1 MLNKYFPPDFDP
13 ALIPRRKRAKNNEM
27 KIRMMLPFSLRCDT
41 CGEYMY
47 RGKKFNSRKEDVPE
61 EAYLGIMVF
70 RFYIRC
76 TRCNAEITF
85 KTDPRNSDYTAELG
99 CARNFEPWRDKE
111 KKEDE
116 LNAAKDKEESEDAMK
131 KLENVTRDSKR
142 EMDILD
148 ALDEVRMLNA
158 RNNDITTDQML
169 HDLRERAD
177 KDAQARAVKTTDEDE
192 EEVKAAF
199 NATLRRVDDAGES
212 SNTVPDSSALSAS
225 KPTSLWGQN
234 LQKEMAAKMEQKA
247 TESKQKKKPMARFLK
262 RKVADP
268 EEQPQPASVPPAKE
282 QNSPGSSDG
291 NEGGGLGLLG
301 GYGSSSSGGS
311 NN

>member
-1 MLNKYFPPDFDP
+1 MGERKVLNKYFPPDFDP

-27 KIRMMLPFSLRCDT
+27 KIRMMLPFSLRCEV

-61 EAYLGIMVF
+61 ESYLGIMVF

-85 KTDPRNSDYTAELG
+85 KTDPRNSDYTAEHG

-111 KKEDE
+111 KKEDA
-116 LNAAKDKEESEDAMK
+116 LNDAKDKEESEDAMK
-131 KLENVTRDSKR
+131 KLENVTKDSKR

-169 HDLRERAD
+169 QDLRERAD
-177 KDAQARAVKTTDEDE
+177 KATNARAITTTEDDEAEVRKIFGSTTETVKRLEDAE
-192 EEVKAAF
+192 EP
-199 NATLRRVDDAGES
+199 S
-212 SNTVPDSSALSAS
+212 QSTVPASSFSS
-225 KPTSLWGQN
+225 KPSSIWGEN
-234 LQKEMAAKMEQKA
+234 LKKQMEAAKQAASEVPKPK
-247 TESKQKKKPMARFLK
+247 KQAPRFLK
-262 RKVADP
+262 RKVAD
-268 EEQPQPASVPPAKE
+268 EDDKKEAPAKAD
-282 QNSPGSSDG
+282 SP
-291 NEGGGLGLLG
+291 EGGGLGLLV
-301 GYGSSSSGGS
+301 GYGSSGSGSSD
-311 NN
+311 